1 MAVPSIYFC
10 VTFRPAEPGL
20 MPDSNPSQGHGLSSP
35 GQSSVASAPVPESTA
50 RDAHQG
56 LPAPVTRG
64 QIWMHRVLVLLFVFV
79 CAAAGVL
86 LVILPWTSQW
96 TDNVL
101 LLRYPSLRVIMSNG
115 FFRGLC
121 SGLGLLDIWIGFS
134 EAIHYHEDKLP
145 GSLSRN
151 Q

>member
-1 MAVPSIYFC
+1 MAVPSAYVS
-10 VTFRPAEPGL
+10 VTLCPAEPGL
-20 MPDSNPSQGHGLSSP
+20 MPDSNPSQGHGLSTP
-35 GQSSVASAPVPESTA
+35 IQSGVASAPAPESTA
-50 RDAHQG
+50 PDANQDVPG
-56 LPAPVTRG
+56 PVTRG

-96 TDNVL
+96 TDNIL
-101 LLRYPSLRVIMSNG
+101 LLRYPSLRIIMSNG

-145 GSLSRN
+145 
-151 Q
+151 

>member
-1 MAVPSIYFC
+1 M
-10 VTFRPAEPGL
+10 
-20 MPDSNPSQGHGLSSP
+20 
-35 GQSSVASAPVPESTA
+35 
-50 RDAHQG
+50 
-56 LPAPVTRG
+56 TRG

-96 TDNVL
+96 TENIL
-101 LLRYPSLRVIMSNG
+101 LLRYPGLRVIMSNG

-145 GSLSRN
+145 
-151 Q
+151 